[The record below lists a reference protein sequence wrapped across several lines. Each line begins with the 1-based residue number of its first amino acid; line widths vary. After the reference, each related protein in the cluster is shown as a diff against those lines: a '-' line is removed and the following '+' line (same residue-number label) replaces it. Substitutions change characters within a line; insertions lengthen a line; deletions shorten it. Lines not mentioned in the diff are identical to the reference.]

1 MQSFSSFTSEQIDI
15 DLPDDDDE
23 LEQLNE
29 INLKRAIAPAIAL
42 SFALRKSKEV
52 RQKLVNAKST
62 EELEQK
68 LDEIADA
75 LAITDSKM
83 NAVFSSLTNFKSA
96 LSKTNVLSIAKIVKS
111 SQ

>member
-1 MQSFSSFTSEQIDI
+1 MSIQSFSDYTSQQIDI
-15 DLPDDDDE
+15 DLYDDDDE

-75 LAITDSKM
+75 LAITDSKV
-83 NAVFSSLTNFKSA
+83 NAIFSMLLF
-96 LSKTNVLSIAKIVKS
+96 LSKKV
-111 SQ
+111 

>member
-1 MQSFSSFTSEQIDI
+1 MQSFSSFTSEQIVI
-15 DLPDDDDE
+15 GLPDDDNE

-42 SFALRKSKEV
+42 AYALRKSKEV

-83 NAVFSSLTNFKSA
+83 NAIFSMLQVIFKIIMLKNSF
-96 LSKTNVLSIAKIVKS
+96 N
-111 SQ
+111 

>member
-1 MQSFSSFTSEQIDI
+1 MFHLAFVFLLVTNFCTSVCSLFE
-15 DLPDDDDE
+15 P
-23 LEQLNE
+23 
-29 INLKRAIAPAIAL
+29 PIAL

-83 NAVFSSLTNFKSA
+83 NAIFSMLLFI
-96 LSKTNVLSIAKIVKS
+96 SKKL
-111 SQ
+111 

>member
-1 MQSFSSFTSEQIDI
+1 MQSFSDFTERLIE
-15 DLPDDDDE
+15 LPDE
-23 LEQLNE
+23 EIEQLDE
-29 INLKRAIAPAIAL
+29 INLKRAVAPAIAL

-75 LAITDSKM
+75 LAITDRKM
-83 NAVFSSLTNFKSA
+83 NAIFSILLF
-96 LSKTNVLSIAKIVKS
+96 LSKRV
-111 SQ
+111 

>member
-1 MQSFSSFTSEQIDI
+1 MSIQSFSSFTSEQIGI
-15 DLPDDDDE
+15 DLYDDDDE

-68 LDEIADA
+68 LDEIPFAH
-75 LAITDSKM
+75 TY
-83 NAVFSSLTNFKSA
+83 LTEK
-96 LSKTNVLSIAKIVKS
+96 LIVN
-111 SQ
+111 

>member
-1 MQSFSSFTSEQIDI
+1 MSIQSFSDYTSQQIDI
-15 DLPDDDDE
+15 DLYDDDDE

-52 RQKLVNAKST
+52 RQKPVNAKST

-75 LAITDSKM
+75 LAITDSEM
-83 NAVFSSLTNFKSA
+83 NAIFSMLLFLGK
-96 LSKTNVLSIAKIVKS
+96 
-111 SQ
+111 

>member
-1 MQSFSSFTSEQIDI
+1 MSIQSFSDYTSQQIDI
-15 DLPDDDDE
+15 DLYDDDDE

-68 LDEIADA
+68 LDEITDA

-83 NAVFSSLTNFKSA
+83 NAIFLMLLF
-96 LSKTNVLSIAKIVKS
+96 LSKRV
-111 SQ
+111 

>member
-1 MQSFSSFTSEQIDI
+1 MQSFSDYTSKQIDI
-15 DLPDDDDE
+15 NLYDDDDE

-68 LDEIADA
+68 LDEIIDA
-75 LAITDSKM
+75 LAIADCKM
-83 NAVFSSLTNFKSA
+83 NAIFSMLLY
-96 LSKTNVLSIAKIVKS
+96 LSKRV
-111 SQ
+111 

>member
-1 MQSFSSFTSEQIDI
+1 MSIQSFSDYTSQQIDI
-15 DLPDDDDE
+15 DLYDDDDE

-52 RQKLVNAKST
+52 RQKLVNAKSS

-68 LDEIADA
+68 HRE
-75 LAITDSKM
+75 DS
-83 NAVFSSLTNFKSA
+83 
-96 LSKTNVLSIAKIVKS
+96 
-111 SQ
+111 

>member
-1 MQSFSSFTSEQIDI
+1 MSIQSFSDYTSQQIDI
-15 DLPDDDDE
+15 DLYDDDDE

-83 NAVFSSLTNFKSA
+83 NAIVTMHLF
-96 LSKTNVLSIAKIVKS
+96 LSTKI
-111 SQ
+111 

>member
-1 MQSFSSFTSEQIDI
+1 MNRSQESYF
-15 DLPDDDDE
+15 
-23 LEQLNE
+23 
-29 INLKRAIAPAIAL
+29 PAIAL

-83 NAVFSSLTNFKSA
+83 NAIFSMLLFITKK
-96 LSKTNVLSIAKIVKS
+96 L
-111 SQ
+111 

>member
-1 MQSFSSFTSEQIDI
+1 MQSFSSFTAEQIDI

-52 RQKLVNAKST
+52 RQKLVNAMLIKADKRLLIEQRLTSST
-62 EELEQK
+62 Q
-68 LDEIADA
+68 
-75 LAITDSKM
+75 
-83 NAVFSSLTNFKSA
+83 N
-96 LSKTNVLSIAKIVKS
+96 
-111 SQ
+111 

>member
-1 MQSFSSFTSEQIDI
+1 MSIQSFSDYTSQQIDI
-15 DLPDDDDE
+15 DLYDDDDE

-83 NAVFSSLTNFKSA
+83 NAIFSMLLFF
-96 LSKTNVLSIAKIVKS
+96 SKRV
-111 SQ
+111 

>member
-1 MQSFSSFTSEQIDI
+1 MQSFSDFTEKLIE
-15 DLPDDDDE
+15 LPDE
-23 LEQLNE
+23 EIEQLDE

-42 SFALRKSKEV
+42 TFALRKSKEV

-83 NAVFSSLTNFKSA
+83 NAIFSMLLF
-96 LSKTNVLSIAKIVKS
+96 LSKRV
-111 SQ
+111 

>member
-1 MQSFSSFTSEQIDI
+1 MSIQSFSDYTSQQIDI
-15 DLPDDDDE
+15 DLYDDDDE

-68 LDEIADA
+68 IDEIADA

-83 NAVFSSLTNFKSA
+83 NAIFSMPLF
-96 LSKTNVLSIAKIVKS
+96 LSK
-111 SQ
+111 

>member
-1 MQSFSSFTSEQIDI
+1 MSIQSFSDYTSQQIDI
-15 DLPDDDDE
+15 DLYDDDDE
-23 LEQLNE
+23 LEQLDE

-83 NAVFSSLTNFKSA
+83 NAIFSMLLFF
-96 LSKTNVLSIAKIVKS
+96 SKRV
-111 SQ
+111 

>member
-1 MQSFSSFTSEQIDI
+1 MQSFSDYTAQQIDI
-15 DLPDDDDE
+15 DLYDDDDE

-83 NAVFSSLTNFKSA
+83 NVIFSMPLFLIKR
-96 LSKTNVLSIAKIVKS
+96 V
-111 SQ
+111 